1 MKLTNYPLFKLIQSS
16 HVGVYLSLN
25 GRVIP
30 EQGYVVMS
38 DIGTAGDDTALLCF
52 TNRPPPTGSSKSDGN
67 WYSPNGTSVAFAG
80 TVVPGFNRNRG
91 PMVARLYRN
100 TATGPPAEGIYQ
112 CQIIDDTDT
121 LHTLHVGLYH
131 DGAGICSVCMTPI

>member
-1 MKLTNYPLFKLIQSS
+1 MKLTNYPLLIPSS

-38 DIGTAGDDTALLCF
+38 TIGTVGDDTALLCF
-52 TNRPPPTGSSKSDGN
+52 TNRPPPNSGGN
-67 WYSPNGTSVAFAG
+67 WYTPNGTSVAG
-80 TVVPGFNRNRG
+80 VVVPGVRRNRG

-100 TATGPPAEGIYQ
+100 IATGPAANGIYR
-112 CQIIDDTDT
+112 CQIMDDTDT

-131 DGAGICSVCMTPI
+131 DGAGIAYA